1 MESVRTTIK
10 IAENNFLTKE
20 YEQEPFLLYTY
31 QNYIQYCES
40 LYSSFFKGRNT
51 EVQRNI
57 IRNNFGLNDEDINSW
72 EERALRY
79 QMTPESFTFFLH
91 VAMYSASEGFAAV
104 QAQKLENDESL
115 SKLLKQQIK
124 KREELEKQLEF
135 LPRSY
140 KSPKNQ
146 RNQKSQK
153 KRFQKPNSIPQII
166 LTQKS

>member
-10 IAENNFLTKE
+10 IAENNFSTKE
-20 YEQEPFLLYTY
+20 HEQKPFLLHTY
-31 QNYIQYCES
+31 HNYIQYCES

-72 EERALRY
+72 EGRALRY

-104 QAQKLENDESL
+104 QAKKLEDDENL
-115 SKLLKQQIK
+115 
-124 KREELEKQLEF
+124 
-135 LPRSY
+135 
-140 KSPKNQ
+140 
-146 RNQKSQK
+146 
-153 KRFQKPNSIPQII
+153 
-166 LTQKS
+166 